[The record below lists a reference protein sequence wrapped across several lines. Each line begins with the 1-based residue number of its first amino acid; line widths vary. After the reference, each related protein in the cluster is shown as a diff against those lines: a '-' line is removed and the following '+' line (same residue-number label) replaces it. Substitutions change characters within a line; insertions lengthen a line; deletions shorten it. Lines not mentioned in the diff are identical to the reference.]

1 MCEKGILLATRTGPG
16 RSARTG
22 ERARRTPARSAA
34 PDARA
39 AAARA
44 PLRDLTGNRAHSRHT
59 PHARSSARVRCR
71 HALAGIG
78 APWGSGWPLTYAM
91 IDSATN
97 EGFSSAGACCALGII
112 KTASQLGKS
121 AWNLCT
127 S

>member
-1 MCEKGILLATRTGPG
+1 MKSESSSQREPAQGEGERTL
-16 RSARTG
+16 RTLART
-22 ERARRTPARSAA
+22 AA

-39 AAARA
+39 AA
-44 PLRDLTGNRAHSRHT
+44 RAHRLGTLPETAPSRAT
-59 PHARSSARVRCR
+59 HASRALELTRRRARVRCY

-91 IDSATN
+91 IESATN

-121 AWNLCT
+121 AWNLYT